1 MLAREKE
8 KIRSRVL
15 CCKMKLREFQG
26 KVVDSDLMYK
36 CKERAETKQ
45 EFIETIEEAKEWVEK
60 AKFP

>member
-1 MLAREKE
+1 
-8 KIRSRVL
+8 
-15 CCKMKLREFQG
+15 MKLREFQG

-60 AKFP
+60 AKFPQTEVIKKQKGIKEERII